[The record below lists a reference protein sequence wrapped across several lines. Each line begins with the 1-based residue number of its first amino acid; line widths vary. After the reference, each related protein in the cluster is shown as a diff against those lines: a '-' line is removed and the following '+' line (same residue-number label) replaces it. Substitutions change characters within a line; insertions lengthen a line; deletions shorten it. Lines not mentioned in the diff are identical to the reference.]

1 MEEEHIHCIRE
12 AIEKKNPISLRYV
25 RADGRLTK
33 HRVVYPHAVYHKGNH
48 GYFKAYSSSTEDVR
62 TFRIDRIQSLR
73 RKRHVPPFHI
83 ILINLGFV
91 AIVIL
96 AILQKCGL
104 IAD

>member
-12 AIEKKNPISLRYV
+12 AIEKKKPISLKYV
-25 RADGRLTK
+25 RADGKLTR
-33 HRVVYPHAVYHKGNH
+33 HSVVYPHVVYHKGNH
-48 GYFKAYSSSTEDVR
+48 GYFRAYSTSTEDVR

-73 RKRHVPPFHI
+73 RKRHVPPLRI

-91 AIVIL
+91 AIVIP